1 MKKSRYH
8 LAIRLGKSNR
18 FSLPILMNQLE
29 ENGMD
34 QYFKVSFIEDQTQ
47 LKQLILQNPTGLLLY
62 SFMTPHIPFIIREL
76 KWIQKNRSS
85 DIKLLAGGPHTTGNP
100 LSSLKIGFDYSFS
113 GAAET
118 GFVEFIKHYLDKKLP
133 DIPTVF
139 YASNIVNLDKSL
151 PISRYFDFSPPL
163 EISRGCNWNCSFC
176 QTACLKPVHRSME
189 SFQIY
194 YEHIKKRGHHRRIS
208 FITPSAFE
216 FGAQNG
222 KNLNYTAVR
231 ELLEYCKMNGT
242 TYLEYGIF
250 PSETRPNTL
259 SHDFIHLVGTYCQ
272 NRKITV
278 GGQSGSE
285 RLLRKIRR
293 GHSKD
298 QIEQACELA
307 FRNKLL
313 PLVDFIFGFPGEKN
327 EDRRE
332 TLLFVKKLSSHYNA
346 RMHFHYFIPLAG
358 TELEESNPSNLDYR
372 TIDTIQKYEDSGI
385 CTGWWKEGQ
394 KLSQNL
400 VRIRQKLQEVE
411 ISYQK
416 IFLQSKNMI

>member
-1 MKKSRYH
+1 MKKNSYH
-8 LAIRLGKSNR
+8 LAIRLEKSNR

-29 ENGMD
+29 ETGMD
-34 QYFKVSFIEDQTQ
+34 QYFKVCFIANQIQ
-47 LKQLILQNPTGLLLY
+47 LKQFILKNPTGLLLY
-62 SFMTPHIPFIIREL
+62 SFMTPHIPFIIREI
-76 KWIQKNRSS
+76 KWIQKNRNSN
-85 DIKLLAGGPHTTGNP
+85 IKLLAGGPHTTGNP

-113 GAAET
+113 GTAEN
-118 GFVEFIKHYLDKKLP
+118 GFVEFIQHYLDKKLP

-139 YASNIVNLDKSL
+139 YASKIGNLDKSL
-151 PISRYFDFSPPL
+151 PISRYFEFSPPL

-194 YEHIKKRGHHRRIS
+194 YEHIKNRGHHRRIS

-222 KNLNYTAVR
+222 KNLNYAAVR

-250 PSETRPNTL
+250 PSETRPNTF
-259 SHDFIHLVGTYCQ
+259 SQDFIHLVVTYCQ

-293 GHSKD
+293 GHSTN

-313 PLVDFIFGFPGEKN
+313 PLVDIIFGFPGEKN

-332 TLLFVKKLSSHYNA
+332 TLSFVKKLSSHYNA

-400 VRIRQKLQEVE
+400 VRIRQKLQEVN

-416 IFLQSKNMI
+416 FFL

>member
-1 MKKSRYH
+1 MKKSSYH
-8 LAIRLGKSNR
+8 LAIRLEKSNR
-18 FSLPILMNQLE
+18 FSIPILMNQLE
-29 ENGMD
+29 ETRMD
-34 QYFKVSFIEDQTQ
+34 QYFKIIFIENQ
-47 LKQLILQNPTGLLLY
+47 KQLRQFIFRNPTGLLLY
-62 SFMTPHIPFIIREL
+62 SFMTPQIPLIMREIE
-76 KWIQKNRSS
+76 WIKENRSS
-85 DIKLLAGGPHTTGNP
+85 NIRLLAGGPHTTGNP
-100 LSSLKIGFDYSFS
+100 LSSLKIGFNYTYS

-118 GFVEFIKHYLDKKLP
+118 GFIRFIQDYLDNKLP
-133 DIPTVF
+133 DIPTIY
-139 YASNIVNLDKSL
+139 YASKIGDLDKSL
-151 PISRYFDFSPPL
+151 PISKYIEFSPPL
-163 EISRGCNWNCSFC
+163 EISRGCNWNCIFC
-176 QTACLKPVHRSME
+176 QTACLKPLHRSME
-189 SFQIY
+189 SIQLY
-194 YEHIKKRGHHRRIS
+194 YEYMKKKDHHRRIS
-208 FITPSAFE
+208 FIAPSAFE

-222 KNLNYTAVR
+222 KNLNITAVR
-231 ELLEYCKMNGT
+231 DLLEYCKMNGT

-250 PSETRPNTL
+250 PSETRPNTF
-259 SHDFIHLVGTYCQ
+259 SQEFIHLIVTYCQ

-285 RLLRKIRR
+285 RILRKIRR

-313 PLVDFIFGFPGEKN
+313 PLVDIIFGFPWEKN

-332 TLLFVKKLSSHYNA
+332 TLSFVKKISSRYNA

-358 TELEESNPSNLDYR
+358 TELEESNPANLDYR
-372 TIDTIQKYEDSGI
+372 TIDTIQKFENYGI

-400 VRIRQKLQEVE
+400 IRIRQRLQDVE

-416 IFLQSKNMI
+416 VFL

>member
-176 QTACLKPVHRSME
+176 QTASLKPVHRSME

-394 KLSQNL
+394 KLSQSL